1 MANADLTRRE
11 QSLGEQDPITGWY
24 APSYAETTIEGS
36 IQPKGAAFPTLNIG
50 AYARYPHTLF
60 TADVIRVG
68 DEVKDA
74 NEEYYIVKSADQ
86 FWWLDQ
92 FSHYQCELEKR
103 SPYAQPP
110 TTSGTWHLDS
120 NSLTTDPRSRHK
132 IWLETYLTA
141 ANMKLDNG
149 STNASTIISFDH
161 PPYYCPIS
169 QVFLTKNV
177 DGIFSI
183 GKEPVQA
190 LYTHDHY
197 PYAFIESVPIS
208 CYTVNKAGLTAT
220 NLLEQMEQEIRHVA
234 TDHPLGS
241 IRSIDVIRHPTPEN
255 IGGVMLYSST
265 VTIRY
270 LRANDDYTPTYP
282 TITYGDSQA
291 STYTFPN
298 VTSISISDPDT
309 GDAYLLPPSRIGAIT
324 QILGMDNFEVTLT
337 CDLNVENSA
346 LTWKRPQAT
355 SPKLDSV
362 EEQVFREIKFGGKTD
377 SDQAYQN
384 LNLGYGAVL
393 PVRLTNI
400 NVDRSG
406 ENAVLQVT
414 FRRYSSS
421 DGSSG
426 TYKAWYGLQA

>member
-11 QSLGEQDPITGWY
+11 QSLGEQDSITGWY

-120 NSLTTDPRSRHK
+120 SSLKTDARYRTK
-132 IWLETYLTA
+132 LWLETYLTA

-241 IRSIDVIRHPTPEN
+241 IRSIEVIRHPTPEN

-265 VTIRY
+265 VTIHY
-270 LRANDDYTPTYP
+270 LRANDDYMPTTPSIAYSSAGAGPYTYIMPNCIEFTIVGETTDEYTHPIGFIGNLPYLNGDNSLEFIFKIDLDVEP
-282 TITYGDSQA
+282 TNLTHKRPQTTSPKTDSVSYQIWLDIKHNHA
-291 STYTFPN
+291 
-298 VTSISISDPDT
+298 VTDE
-309 GDAYLLPPSRIGAIT
+309 YLLLNVGWGSTIKARLVNVRPENTPDGHT
-324 QILGMDNFEVTLT
+324 VTLT
-337 CDLNVENSA
+337 FKEYRSTSA
-346 LTWKRPQAT
+346 SA
-355 SPKLDSV
+355 
-362 EEQVFREIKFGGKTD
+362 E
-377 SDQAYQN
+377 
-384 LNLGYGAVL
+384 
-393 PVRLTNI
+393 
-400 NVDRSG
+400 
-406 ENAVLQVT
+406 
-414 FRRYSSS
+414 
-421 DGSSG
+421 
-426 TYKAWYGLQA
+426 TYKQRFGIT

>member
-11 QSLGEQDPITGWY
+11 QSLGEQDSITGWY

-255 IGGVMLYSST
+255 IGGITLWSFTIV
-265 VTIRY
+265 IRY
-270 LRANDDYTPTYP
+270 KRFNDDYANSGVS
-282 TITYGDSQA
+282 ITYGDSQA

-298 VTSISISDPDT
+298 VTSLSLKDPDT
-309 GDAYLLPPSRIGAIT
+309 GDVRLFPIGRIGNVT
-324 QILGMDNFEVTLT
+324 QNLCMEDYEIILTGDLDVAPSTVTW
-337 CDLNVENSA
+337 E
-346 LTWKRPQAT
+346 RPQAT
-355 SPKLDSV
+355 TPKTDSV
-362 EEQVFREIKFGGKTD
+362 PWQVFAEIKFGNKYD
-377 SDQAYQN
+377 NDQTFQN
-384 LNLGYGAVL
+384 LNVFGANI
-393 PVRLTNI
+393 PVRITDFSVEEI
-400 NVDRSG
+400 D
-406 ENAVLQVT
+406 EKKVT
-414 FRRYSSS
+414 VSFRRFSATT
-421 DGSSG
+421 G
-426 TYKAWYGLQA
+426 TAYKTWYGLT